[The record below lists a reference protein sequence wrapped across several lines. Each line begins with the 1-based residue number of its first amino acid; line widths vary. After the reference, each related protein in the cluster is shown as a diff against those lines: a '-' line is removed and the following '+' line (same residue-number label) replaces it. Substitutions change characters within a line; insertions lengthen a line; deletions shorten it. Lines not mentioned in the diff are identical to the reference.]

1 MFNNL
6 IESGSHGRDLKRKG
20 SFFIGTFLFYT
31 VLLTVAG
38 VGSIYAYNVRLDAQ
52 NDYELTLI
60 RFPAATEKAEP
71 QKPRTQAKPAAAS
84 SGKPQIATVREVAVL
99 TFRTDLP
106 PARED
111 TPILARGTT
120 FKIGEVNIIPPAAN
134 LGGTEKGISTGVPHG
149 TNPPRVTEI
158 EAAPEVVVK
167 PTPTPEPPKRPEGPV
182 RVASSVLTGKAIS
195 KPAPPYPPIAKQ
207 ARQAGIVAVQ
217 IVVDEQGRVVSAKA
231 SSGPPL
237 LLLAAERAAYQAR
250 FTPTLLSG
258 QPVKISG
265 VITYNFILQ

>member
-71 QKPRTQAKPAAAS
+71 QKPRAQPKSAAAN
-84 SGKPQIATVREVAVL
+84 SGGKQQIATIRHLVVNTPLPGREVAPENARVL
-99 TFRTDLP
+99 AP
-106 PARED
+106 
-111 TPILARGTT
+111 GTIYK
-120 FKIGEVNIIPPAAN
+120 FGPVDHIPPASN
-134 LGGTEKGISTGVPHG
+134 IGGLDKGISHG
-149 TNPPRVTEI
+149 LPDDRGQPRVTEEV
-158 EAAPEVVVK
+158 EAPDVKVVK
-167 PTPTPEPPKRPEGPV
+167 PTPTPEPPRRPEGPV

-207 ARQAGIVAVQ
+207 ARQAGVVAVQ

-231 SSGPPL
+231 
-237 LLLAAERAAYQAR
+237 
-250 FTPTLLSG
+250 
-258 QPVKISG
+258 
-265 VITYNFILQ
+265 